1 MSSKNTE
8 SSNIPSKDQ
17 PAPQAV
23 RTRGAGS
30 ARFIANL
37 TKDTSNSKDGINP
50 NLNFTNVTSP
60 ENVQEDKK
68 QEDEKSSSLV
78 TVLIAVGANV
88 IIAIAKTVAAFM
100 TGSASMIAESAHSWA
115 DAGNGTLLIVAEKKA
130 VKPADNSHPLGY
142 GKESYVWSMIA
153 AFGVFMA
160 GSIVSIYTGITEWNA
175 PETETNYT
183 IGFIILAVAF
193 VLEGFSLVQAYLQS
207 KKHGQAIN
215 VSALGYVVN
224 TSNPTLR
231 GVFFEDL
238 AAVIGLVVAAA
249 AMGMHAYTGEP
260 FWDALG
266 SIIVGIL
273 LGMVAIFLINRNRD
287 FLVGY
292 KVSEKTH
299 CYILTELLNHPDI
312 DSVSYLH
319 LEWVGPKKIFMVAAV
334 DITGNQQEQQI
345 AQKFEDIENQFRAN
359 PLFQE
364 AILTLS
370 VPNAEVLRLPDDQ
383 CA

>member
-1 MSSKNTE
+1 MSLKQSKTN
-8 SSNIPSKDQ
+8 SNIPTPNQS
-17 PAPQAV
+17 V
-23 RTRGAGS
+23 RRNSRARGAGTLINDATS
-30 ARFIANL
+30 
-37 TKDTSNSKDGINP
+37 DSNSRSGFDGSSKSA
-50 NLNFTNVTSP
+50 TNK
-60 ENVQEDKK
+60 EK
-68 QEDEKSSSLV
+68 QHSASLT
-78 TVLIAVGANV
+78 TVLIAVGANL

-115 DAGNGTLLIVAEKKA
+115 DAGNGTLLIVAEKKS
-130 VKPADNSHPLGY
+130 VKPADESHPLGY

-175 PETETNYT
+175 AESETDYT

-207 KKHGQAIN
+207 KKHGEAIN
-215 VSALGYVVN
+215 VSAIGYVVD

-238 AAVIGLVVAAA
+238 AAVVGLVIAAA
-249 AMGMHAYTGEP
+249 AMGMHAYTGQP

-266 SIIVGIL
+266 SIVVGLL
-273 LGMVAIFLINRNRD
+273 LGVVAIFLISRNRD
-287 FLVGY
+287 FLIGY
-292 KVSEKTH
+292 KVSDRMH
-299 CYILTELLNHPDI
+299 SYALSELLNHADI

-334 DITGNQQEQQI
+334 DIAGNQKEKEI
-345 AQKFEDIENQFRAN
+345 AQKFEDIENLFRCN
-359 PLFQE
+359 PIFQE

-370 VPNAEVLRLPDDQ
+370 VPNAKTLSLPENYLANEQDF
-383 CA
+383 A

>member
-1 MSSKNTE
+1 MSSKPTKSSESHSTE
-8 SSNIPSKDQ
+8 QSIPQAGRARGVDSAPLGATSTSSN
-17 PAPQAV
+17 PA
-23 RTRGAGS
+23 
-30 ARFIANL
+30 
-37 TKDTSNSKDGINP
+37 
-50 NLNFTNVTSP
+50 TNADKK
-60 ENVQEDKK
+60 EEDK
-68 QEDEKSSSLV
+68 KSSSLL
-78 TVLIAVGANV
+78 TVLIAVGANL

-130 VKPADNSHPLGY
+130 VKPADRSHPLGY
-142 GKESYVWSMIA
+142 GKEAYVWSMIA

-193 VLEGFSLVQAYLQS
+193 VLEGFSLTQAYLQS
-207 KKHGQAIN
+207 KKHGKAIN
-215 VSALGYVVN
+215 VSALGYVVD

-249 AMGMHAYTGEP
+249 AMGMHAYTGQP

-266 SIIVGIL
+266 SIVVGIL

-292 KVSEKTH
+292 KVSETMH
-299 CYILTELLNHPDI
+299 DYILTELLNHPDI

-334 DITGNQQEQQI
+334 DIAGNQKEQQI
-345 AQKFEDIENQFRAN
+345 AQKFEDIENQFRAK

-364 AILTLS
+364 AIITLS
-370 VPNAEVLRLPDDQ
+370 VPNAEILRLPNS
-383 CA
+383 

>member
-8 SSNIPSKDQ
+8 SSEITSKDQ

-30 ARFIANL
+30 ARSIANL
-37 TKDTSNSKDGINP
+37 TKDTSNPKDGINP

-238 AAVIGLVVAAA
+238 AAV
-249 AMGMHAYTGEP
+249 
-260 FWDALG
+260 
-266 SIIVGIL
+266 
-273 LGMVAIFLINRNRD
+273 
-287 FLVGY
+287 
-292 KVSEKTH
+292 
-299 CYILTELLNHPDI
+299 DI
-312 DSVSYLH
+312 
-319 LEWVGPKKIFMVAAV
+319 A
-334 DITGNQQEQQI
+334 GNQQEQQI

-370 VPNAEVLRLPDDQ
+370 VPNAEILRLPDDQ

>member
-1 MSSKNTE
+1 M
-8 SSNIPSKDQ
+8 I
-17 PAPQAV
+17 AI
-23 RTRGAGS
+23 GAN
-30 ARFIANL
+30 FI
-37 TKDTSNSKDGINP
+37 
-50 NLNFTNVTSP
+50 
-60 ENVQEDKK
+60 
-68 QEDEKSSSLV
+68 
-78 TVLIAVGANV
+78 IAV
-88 IIAIAKTVAAFM
+88 AKTFAAFT
-100 TGSASMIAESAHSWA
+100 TGSASMIAEAAHSWA
-115 DAGNGTLLIVAEKKA
+115 DAGNGTLLIVAEKKSI
-130 VKPADNSHPLGY
+130 KPADKSHPLGY

-175 PETETNYT
+175 AESETNYT

-193 VLEGFSLVQAYLQS
+193 VLEGFSLIQAYLQS
-207 KKHGQAIN
+207 KKQGEAIN
-215 VSALGYVVN
+215 VSAIGYVID

-238 AAVIGLVVAAA
+238 AAVIGLMIAAA

-266 SIIVGIL
+266 SIVVGLL
-273 LGMVAIFLINRNRD
+273 LGAVAIFLISRNRD

-292 KVSEKTH
+292 RVTDRMH
-299 CYILTELLNHPDI
+299 DYVLGELLDHPDI

-334 DITGNQQEQQI
+334 DIVGNQTENNI
-345 AQKFEDIENQFRAN
+345 AQKFEEIENVFRGN

-370 VPNAEVLRLPDDQ
+370 APNADILTLSDTPLEHNQP
-383 CA
+383 

>member
-8 SSNIPSKDQ
+8 SSEITSKDQ

-30 ARFIANL
+30 ARSIANL
-37 TKDTSNSKDGINP
+37 TKDTSNPEDGINP

-319 LEWVGPKKIFMVAAV
+319 LEWVGPKKNLY
-334 DITGNQQEQQI
+334 GGSG
-345 AQKFEDIENQFRAN
+345 RY
-359 PLFQE
+359 
-364 AILTLS
+364 
-370 VPNAEVLRLPDDQ
+370 RR
-383 CA
+383 

>member
-1 MSSKNTE
+1 
-8 SSNIPSKDQ
+8 
-17 PAPQAV
+17 
-23 RTRGAGS
+23 
-30 ARFIANL
+30 
-37 TKDTSNSKDGINP
+37 
-50 NLNFTNVTSP
+50 
-60 ENVQEDKK
+60 
-68 QEDEKSSSLV
+68 
-78 TVLIAVGANV
+78 
-88 IIAIAKTVAAFM
+88 
-100 TGSASMIAESAHSWA
+100 
-115 DAGNGTLLIVAEKKA
+115 
-130 VKPADNSHPLGY
+130 
-142 GKESYVWSMIA
+142 MIA

-193 VLEGFSLVQAYLQS
+193 VLEGFSLTQAYLQS
-207 KKHGQAIN
+207 KKHGKAIN
-215 VSALGYVVN
+215 VSALGYVVD

-249 AMGMHAYTGEP
+249 AMGMHAYTGQP

-266 SIIVGIL
+266 SIVVGIL

-292 KVSEKTH
+292 KVSETMH
-299 CYILTELLNHPDI
+299 DYILTELLNHPDI

-334 DITGNQQEQQI
+334 DIAGNQKEQQI
-345 AQKFEDIENQFRAN
+345 AQKFEDIENQFRAK

-364 AILTLS
+364 AIITLS
-370 VPNAEVLRLPDDQ
+370 VPNAEILRLPNS
-383 CA
+383 

>member
-1 MSSKNTE
+1 MSLK
-8 SSNIPSKDQ
+8 PSIANPQLHLTD
-17 PAPQAV
+17 APNVTGA
-23 RTRGAGS
+23 RARGAGKS
-30 ARFIANL
+30 DNNANPL
-37 TKDTSNSKDGINP
+37 
-50 NLNFTNVTSP
+50 P
-60 ENVQEDKK
+60 EDN
-68 QEDEKSSSLV
+68 KSSSSLR
-78 TVLIAVGANV
+78 TVLIAVGANL

-115 DAGNGTLLIVAEKKA
+115 DTGNGTLLIVAEKKA
-130 VKPADNSHPLGY
+130 IKPADRTHPLGY

-160 GSIVSIYTGITEWNA
+160 GSIVSIYTGVTEWNA
-175 PETETNYT
+175 AESETNYT

-207 KKHGQAIN
+207 KKHGEAMNI
-215 VSALGYVVN
+215 SAFGYVVD
-224 TSNPTLR
+224 TSNSTLR

-238 AAVIGLVVAAA
+238 AAVIGLVIAAA
-249 AMGMHAYTGEP
+249 AMGMHAYTGQP

-266 SIIVGIL
+266 SIIVGLL
-273 LGMVAIFLINRNRD
+273 LGAVAIFLISRNRD

-292 KVSEKTH
+292 KVSDSMH
-299 CYILTELLNHPDI
+299 RYVLSELLEHSDI

-334 DITGNQQEQQI
+334 DITGNQREEDL
-345 AQKFEDIENQFRAN
+345 AHKFEKIENQFRAN
-359 PLFQE
+359 PVFQE

-370 VPNAEVLRLPDDQ
+370 VPNAEVLNLESSD
-383 CA
+383 AV

>member
-1 MSSKNTE
+1 MSVRPSTTNSQHPT
-8 SSNIPSKDQ
+8 SSQ
-17 PAPQAV
+17 PALHNS
-23 RTRGAGS
+23 RTRGAGKFLHDS
-30 ARFIANL
+30 SSDSEN
-37 TKDTSNSKDGINP
+37 NP
-50 NLNFTNVTSP
+50 NPATDN
-60 ENVQEDKK
+60 EK
-68 QEDEKSSSLV
+68 QHSGSLL

-88 IIAIAKTVAAFM
+88 IIAIAKTIAAFM

-130 VKPADNSHPLGY
+130 IKPADEHHPLGY

-175 PETETNYT
+175 AETETNYT
-183 IGFIILAVAF
+183 IGFIVLAVAF
-193 VLEGFSLVQAYLQS
+193 LLEGFSLVQAYLQS
-207 KKHGQAIN
+207 KKHGQAMN
-215 VSALGYVVN
+215 VSAIGYVVN

-238 AAVIGLVVAAA
+238 AAVIGLVIAAA
-249 AMGMHAYTGEP
+249 AMGMHAYTGQP

-266 SIIVGIL
+266 SIIVGLL
-273 LGMVAIFLINRNRD
+273 LGAVAIFLISRNRD
-287 FLVGY
+287 FLVGH
-292 KVSEKTH
+292 KVSEKIH
-299 CYILTELLNHPDI
+299 NYALSELLNHPDI

-319 LEWVGPKKIFMVAAV
+319 LEWVGPQKIFMVAAV
-334 DITGNQQEQQI
+334 DIAGNQKEKEL
-345 AQKFEDIENQFRAN
+345 AQKFEDIENQFRSN

-370 VPNAEVLRLPDDQ
+370 VPNANILTLENS
-383 CA
+383 

>member
-1 MSSKNTE
+1 MSLKPLESNPKDAPTPRANTHGIGRSRAQNPFNASDNTHSDHSK
-8 SSNIPSKDQ
+8 SVPSHDD
-17 PAPQAV
+17 
-23 RTRGAGS
+23 
-30 ARFIANL
+30 N
-37 TKDTSNSKDGINP
+37 
-50 NLNFTNVTSP
+50 
-60 ENVQEDKK
+60 
-68 QEDEKSSSLV
+68 KSSSLI
-78 TVLIAVGANV
+78 TVLIAVGANL

-115 DAGNGTLLIVAEKKA
+115 DAGNGTLLIVAEKKSI
-130 VKPADNSHPLGY
+130 KPADKSHPLGY

-160 GSIVSIYTGITEWNA
+160 GSVVSIYTGITEWNA
-175 PETETNYT
+175 AETETDYT

-193 VLEGFSLVQAYLQS
+193 VLEGFSLTQAYLQS
-207 KKHGQAIN
+207 KKHGEAMN
-215 VSALGYVVN
+215 VSAIGYVVA

-238 AAVIGLVVAAA
+238 AAVTGLVIAAA
-249 AMGMHAYTGEP
+249 AMAMHAYTGQP
-260 FWDALG
+260 YWDALG

-273 LGMVAIFLINRNRD
+273 LGIVAVFLISRNRD

-292 KVSEKTH
+292 KVSNEMH
-299 CYILTELLNHPDI
+299 DYVLSELLTHQDI
-312 DSVSYLH
+312 ESVSYLH

-334 DITGNQQEQQI
+334 DITGNQREESI
-345 AQKFEDIENQFRAN
+345 AQKFEDIENQFRAD

-370 VPNAEVLRLPDDQ
+370 VPNAETLILDSSQ
-383 CA
+383 ST

>member
-1 MSSKNTE
+1 MTIKPKDTT
-8 SSNIPSKDQ
+8 SNDAL
-17 PAPQAV
+17 APRG
-23 RTRGAGS
+23 RTRGTGTVKNQS
-30 ARFIANL
+30 DDQTHRH
-37 TKDTSNSKDGINP
+37 TKP
-50 NLNFTNVTSP
+50 A
-60 ENVQEDKK
+60 DKK
-68 QEDEKSSSLV
+68 PASSLI
-78 TVLIAVGANV
+78 TVLIAVGANL

-115 DAGNGTLLIVAEKKA
+115 DAGNGALLIVAEKKSI
-130 VKPADNSHPLGY
+130 KPADRSHPLGY

-175 PETETNYT
+175 AESETNYT
-183 IGFIILAVAF
+183 IGFVILAIAF

-207 KKHGQAIN
+207 KKHGKAIN
-215 VSALGYVVN
+215 VSAIGYVVD

-238 AAVIGLVVAAA
+238 AAVIGLVIAAA
-249 AMGMHAYTGEP
+249 AMGMHAYTGQP

-266 SIIVGIL
+266 SIIVGVL
-273 LGMVAIFLINRNRD
+273 LGAVAIFLISRNRD

-292 KVSEKTH
+292 KVSDSIH
-299 CYILTELLNHPDI
+299 DYALSELLNHPDI

-334 DITGNQQEQQI
+334 DIAGNQKEEKI
-345 AQKFEDIENQFRAN
+345 AQKFEDIENQFRDN

-370 VPNAEVLRLPDDQ
+370 VPNAAVLTPLAMQVKRIFPSMFYDISQHLNQRINDKVRLG
-383 CA
+383 

>member
-1 MSSKNTE
+1 MSVRPSNDYSTSTQSVSRASRARGAGKPAHDSTLDSKNT
-8 SSNIPSKDQ
+8 SSPNK
-17 PAPQAV
+17 
-23 RTRGAGS
+23 
-30 ARFIANL
+30 N
-37 TKDTSNSKDGINP
+37 DGQ
-50 NLNFTNVTSP
+50 SH
-60 ENVQEDKK
+60 
-68 QEDEKSSSLV
+68 SGSLV

-88 IIAIAKTVAAFM
+88 IIAIAKTIAAFM

-130 VKPADNSHPLGY
+130 IKPADNSHPLGY

-183 IGFIILAVAF
+183 IGFIVLAVAF
-193 VLEGFSLVQAYLQS
+193 LLEGFSLVQAYLQS
-207 KKHGQAIN
+207 KKHGQAMN
-215 VSALGYVVN
+215 VSAIGYVVN

-238 AAVIGLVVAAA
+238 AAVTGLVIAAA
-249 AMGMHAYTGEP
+249 AMGMHAYTGQP

-266 SIIVGIL
+266 SIIVGLL
-273 LGMVAIFLINRNRD
+273 LGVVAIFLISRNRD
-287 FLVGY
+287 FLVGH
-292 KVSEKTH
+292 KVSEKIH
-299 CYILTELLNHPDI
+299 GYALDQLLNHPDI

-319 LEWVGPKKIFMVAAV
+319 LEWVGPRKIFMVAAV
-334 DITGNQQEQQI
+334 DIAGNQKEKEL
-345 AQKFEDIENQFRAN
+345 AQKFEDIENQFRDN

-370 VPNAEVLRLPDDQ
+370 VPNADVLTLENSLSNQ
-383 CA
+383 

>member
-1 MSSKNTE
+1 MSLKPSEAE
-8 SSNIPSKDQ
+8 SHTPISHQ
-17 PAPQAV
+17 PAPRNSRA
-23 RTRGAGS
+23 RGAGTLITDATSDGNSHSVLDGS
-30 ARFIANL
+30 AKSTTN
-37 TKDTSNSKDGINP
+37 KD
-50 NLNFTNVTSP
+50 
-60 ENVQEDKK
+60 K
-68 QEDEKSSSLV
+68 QHSASLV
-78 TVLIAVGANV
+78 TVLIAVGANI

-130 VKPADNSHPLGY
+130 IKPADESHPLGY
-142 GKESYVWSMIA
+142 GKEAYVWSMIA

-175 PETETNYT
+175 AESETNYT
-183 IGFIILAVAF
+183 IGFIVLAIAF
-193 VLEGFSLVQAYLQS
+193 VLEGFSLGQAYLQS
-207 KKHGQAIN
+207 KKHGEAIN
-215 VSALGYVVN
+215 VSAIGYVVD

-249 AMGMHAYTGEP
+249 AMGMHAYTGQP

-273 LGMVAIFLINRNRD
+273 LGAVAIFLISRNRD

-292 KVSEKTH
+292 KVSERIH
-299 CYILTELLNHPDI
+299 GYALTELLNHPDI

-334 DITGNQQEQQI
+334 DIAGNQKEKEI
-345 AQKFEDIENQFRAN
+345 AQKFEIIESQFRAN

-370 VPNAEVLRLPDDQ
+370 VPNAETLSLPNSYNQD
-383 CA
+383 A

>member
-1 MSSKNTE
+1 MSLEPPNTNLQ
-8 SSNIPSKDQ
+8 SHSTDDPNIAST
-17 PAPQAV
+17 
-23 RTRGAGS
+23 RTRGVGKSDDNTPAS
-30 ARFIANL
+30 
-37 TKDTSNSKDGINP
+37 
-50 NLNFTNVTSP
+50 
-60 ENVQEDKK
+60 EH
-68 QEDEKSSSLV
+68 KSSSSLT
-78 TVLIAVGANV
+78 TVLIAVGANL

-130 VKPADNSHPLGY
+130 VKPADRSHPLGY

-175 PETETNYT
+175 AESETNYT
-183 IGFIILAVAF
+183 IGFIILAIAF

-207 KKHGQAIN
+207 KKHGEAID
-215 VSALGYVVN
+215 VSAIGYVVD

-238 AAVIGLVVAAA
+238 AAVIGLLVAAA
-249 AMGMHAYTGEP
+249 AMGMHAYTGQP

-266 SIIVGIL
+266 SIIVGLL
-273 LGMVAIFLINRNRD
+273 LGAVAIFLISRNRD
-287 FLVGY
+287 FLVGH
-292 KVSEKTH
+292 KVSDKMH
-299 CYILTELLNHPDI
+299 RYVLGKLLEHPDV

-334 DITGNQQEQQI
+334 DIAGNQREEHL
-345 AQKFEDIENQFRAN
+345 ARKFEAIENQFRAN

-370 VPNAEVLRLPDDQ
+370 VPDAEVLILESSE
-383 CA
+383 AV

>member
-1 MSSKNTE
+1 MSSKPAKPSESHSPEQSIPQAGRARGVDSAPFDAKNT
-8 SSNIPSKDQ
+8 SSN
-17 PAPQAV
+17 
-23 RTRGAGS
+23 S
-30 ARFIANL
+30 A
-37 TKDTSNSKDGINP
+37 
-50 NLNFTNVTSP
+50 TNADKK
-60 ENVQEDKK
+60 EEDK
-68 QEDEKSSSLV
+68 KSSSLL
-78 TVLIAVGANV
+78 TVLIAVGANL

-130 VKPADNSHPLGY
+130 VKPADRSHPLGY
-142 GKESYVWSMIA
+142 GKEAYVWSMIA

-193 VLEGFSLVQAYLQS
+193 VLEGFSLTQAYLQS
-207 KKHGQAIN
+207 KKHGEAIN
-215 VSALGYVVN
+215 VSALGYVVD

-249 AMGMHAYTGEP
+249 AMGMHAYTGQP

-266 SIIVGIL
+266 SIVVGIL

-292 KVSEKTH
+292 KVSETMH
-299 CYILTELLNHPDI
+299 DYILTELLNHPDI

-334 DITGNQQEQQI
+334 DIAGNQKEQQI
-345 AQKFEDIENQFRAN
+345 AQKFEDIENQFRAK

-364 AILTLS
+364 AIITLS
-370 VPNAEVLRLPDDQ
+370 VPNAEILRLPNS
-383 CA
+383 

>member
-1 MSSKNTE
+1 MSLEPPNTNLQ
-8 SSNIPSKDQ
+8 SHPTDDPNIVST
-17 PAPQAV
+17 
-23 RTRGAGS
+23 RTRGVGKSDDNTS
-30 ARFIANL
+30 A
-37 TKDTSNSKDGINP
+37 S
-50 NLNFTNVTSP
+50 
-60 ENVQEDKK
+60 EH
-68 QEDEKSSSLV
+68 KSSSSLT
-78 TVLIAVGANV
+78 TVLIAVGANL
-88 IIAIAKTVAAFM
+88 IIAIAKTLAAFM

-130 VKPADNSHPLGY
+130 VKPADRSHPLGY

-175 PETETNYT
+175 AESETNYT
-183 IGFIILAVAF
+183 IGFIILAIAF

-207 KKHGQAIN
+207 KKHGEAID
-215 VSALGYVVN
+215 VSAIGYVVD

-249 AMGMHAYTGEP
+249 AMGMHAYTGQP

-266 SIIVGIL
+266 SIIVGLL
-273 LGMVAIFLINRNRD
+273 LGAVAIFLISRNRD
-287 FLVGY
+287 FLVGH
-292 KVSEKTH
+292 KVSDKMH
-299 CYILTELLNHPDI
+299 RYVLGKLLEHPDV

-334 DITGNQQEQQI
+334 DIAGNQREESL
-345 AQKFEDIENQFRAN
+345 ARKFETIENQFRAN

-370 VPNAEVLRLPDDQ
+370 VPDAEVLSLESSE
-383 CA
+383 AV

>member
-1 MSSKNTE
+1 MSLKPSIANPQLHLDETSKPTT
-8 SSNIPSKDQ
+8 SG
-17 PAPQAV
+17 A
-23 RTRGAGS
+23 RGAGQP
-30 ARFIANL
+30 NNGEPE
-37 TKDTSNSKDGINP
+37 SNDDNKN
-50 NLNFTNVTSP
+50 
-60 ENVQEDKK
+60 
-68 QEDEKSSSLV
+68 SSSLV
-78 TVLIAVGANV
+78 TVLIAVGANL
-88 IIAIAKTVAAFM
+88 IIAIAKTIAAFM

-115 DAGNGTLLIVAEKKA
+115 DAGNGALLIVAEKKA
-130 VKPADNSHPLGY
+130 VKPADKSHPLGY

-175 PETETNYT
+175 AETETNYT

-207 KKHGQAIN
+207 KKHGEQLNISAI
-215 VSALGYVVN
+215 GYVVD

-238 AAVIGLVVAAA
+238 AAVIGLVIAAA
-249 AMGMHAYTGEP
+249 AMGMHAYTGQP

-266 SIIVGIL
+266 SIIVGLL
-273 LGMVAIFLINRNRD
+273 LGAVAIFLISRNRD
-287 FLVGY
+287 FLVGH
-292 KVSEKTH
+292 KVSDSMH
-299 CYILTELLNHPDI
+299 RYVLGELLSHPDI

-334 DITGNQQEQQI
+334 DIKDNQREKNI
-345 AQKFEDIENQFRAN
+345 AEKFEIIENQFRAN

-370 VPNAEVLRLPDDQ
+370 APNDSLLSLDSKQAV
-383 CA
+383 

>member
-1 MSSKNTE
+1 MSLKPTNTPSHE
-8 SSNIPSKDQ
+8 PIDGSSSRRGRRVRQLGEQSPSHSEHSEHT
-17 PAPQAV
+17 
-23 RTRGAGS
+23 RTRAVS
-30 ARFIANL
+30 DR
-37 TKDTSNSKDGINP
+37 D
-50 NLNFTNVTSP
+50 VR
-60 ENVQEDKK
+60 Q
-68 QEDEKSSSLV
+68 SSSHAKHGSSLT
-78 TVLIAVGANV
+78 TVLIAVGANI
-88 IIAIAKTVAAFM
+88 IIAIAKSIAAFM
-100 TGSASMIAESAHSWA
+100 SGSASMIAESAHSWA
-115 DAGNGTLLIVAEKKA
+115 DAGNGMLLVVAEKKA
-130 VKPADNSHPLGY
+130 VKPADESHPLGY

-175 PETETNYT
+175 PESETNYT

-207 KKHGQAIN
+207 KKHGEAID
-215 VSALGYVVN
+215 VSAIGYVVD

-238 AAVIGLVVAAA
+238 AAVIGLIVAAA
-249 AMGMHAYTGEP
+249 AMGMHAYTGQP

-266 SIIVGIL
+266 SIIVGLL
-273 LGMVAIFLINRNRD
+273 LGGVAIFLISRNRD

-292 KVSEKTH
+292 KVSDKMH
-299 CYILTELLNHPDI
+299 SYALGQLLNHPDI

-334 DITGNQQEQQI
+334 DIAGNQQEEKI
-345 AQKFEDIENQFRAN
+345 AQKFEDIENQFRDN

-370 VPNAEVLRLPDDQ
+370 VPNAEVLRLPDS
-383 CA
+383 

>member
-1 MSSKNTE
+1 MSLKPPKTNSKNISIAQPTTRMARGVGMDSLE
-8 SSNIPSKDQ
+8 ANHATNIATNEGEQHS
-17 PAPQAV
+17 
-23 RTRGAGS
+23 GS
-30 ARFIANL
+30 L
-37 TKDTSNSKDGINP
+37 T
-50 NLNFTNVTSP
+50 
-60 ENVQEDKK
+60 
-68 QEDEKSSSLV
+68 
-78 TVLIAVGANV
+78 TVLIAVGANL
-88 IIAIAKTVAAFM
+88 IIAIAKTIAAFM

-130 VKPADNSHPLGY
+130 VKPADSSHPLGY

-175 PETETNYT
+175 AESETNYT
-183 IGFIILAVAF
+183 IGFIVLAVAF
-193 VLEGFSLVQAYLQS
+193 LLEGFSLGQAYLQS
-207 KKHGQAIN
+207 KKHGEAIN
-215 VSALGYVVN
+215 VSAIGYVIN

-238 AAVIGLVVAAA
+238 AAVIGLAIAAA
-249 AMGMHAYTGEP
+249 AMGMHAYTGQP

-266 SIIVGIL
+266 SIIVGLL
-273 LGMVAIFLINRNRD
+273 LGAVAIFLISRNRD

-292 KVSEKTH
+292 KVSERIH
-299 CYILTELLNHPDI
+299 GYALSELLNHADI

-334 DITGNQQEQQI
+334 DIAGNQKEKEI
-345 AQKFEDIENQFRAN
+345 AHKFEAIENQFRKD

-364 AILTLS
+364 VILTLS
-370 VPNAEVLRLPDDQ
+370 VPDADLLTLPDTDSPLET
-383 CA
+383 

>member
-1 MSSKNTE
+1 M
-8 SSNIPSKDQ
+8 
-17 PAPQAV
+17 
-23 RTRGAGS
+23 
-30 ARFIANL
+30 
-37 TKDTSNSKDGINP
+37 
-50 NLNFTNVTSP
+50 
-60 ENVQEDKK
+60 
-68 QEDEKSSSLV
+68 
-78 TVLIAVGANV
+78 LIAVGANV

-334 DITGNQQEQQI
+334 DIAGNQQEQQI

-370 VPNAEVLRLPDDQ
+370 VPDAEVLRLPDEQ

>member
-1 MSSKNTE
+1 MSLNAPKPHSKPEALLRGSNTRGRGRTQSDIGLTSTTE
-8 SSNIPSKDQ
+8 SLSDS
-17 PAPQAV
+17 
-23 RTRGAGS
+23 T
-30 ARFIANL
+30 
-37 TKDTSNSKDGINP
+37 INP
-50 NLNFTNVTSP
+50 N
-60 ENVQEDKK
+60 DK
-68 QEDEKSSSLV
+68 KSSSLI
-78 TVLIAVGANV
+78 TVLIAVGANLL
-88 IIAIAKTVAAFM
+88 IAIAKTVAAFM

-130 VKPADNSHPLGY
+130 IKPADRSHPLGY

-175 PETETNYT
+175 PATETNYT

-193 VLEGFSLVQAYLQS
+193 VLEGVSLTQAYLQS
-207 KKHGQAIN
+207 KKHGDQLNTSAI
-215 VSALGYVVN
+215 GYVID

-238 AAVIGLVVAAA
+238 AAVIGLIIAAA

-273 LGMVAIFLINRNRD
+273 LGVVAVFLISRNRD
-287 FLVGY
+287 FLVGSR
-292 KVSEKTH
+292 VSDKMH
-299 CYILTELLNHPDI
+299 CYVLTELIDHPDI

-334 DITGNQQEQQI
+334 DIAGNQQEETI
-345 AQKFEDIENQFRAN
+345 AQKIEDIERQIRTN
-359 PLFQE
+359 PIFQE

-370 VPNAEVLRLPDDQ
+370 APNAEVLRLPDNECD
-383 CA
+383 

>member
-1 MSSKNTE
+1 MSLESPNTNLQ
-8 SSNIPSKDQ
+8 SHPIDDPNIAST
-17 PAPQAV
+17 
-23 RTRGAGS
+23 RTRGVGKSDNNIPAS
-30 ARFIANL
+30 
-37 TKDTSNSKDGINP
+37 
-50 NLNFTNVTSP
+50 
-60 ENVQEDKK
+60 EH
-68 QEDEKSSSLV
+68 KSSSSLR
-78 TVLIAVGANV
+78 TVLIAVGANL

-130 VKPADNSHPLGY
+130 VKPADRSHPLGY

-175 PETETNYT
+175 AESETNYT
-183 IGFIILAVAF
+183 IGFIILAIAF

-207 KKHGQAIN
+207 KKHGEAID
-215 VSALGYVVN
+215 VSAIGYVVD

-249 AMGMHAYTGEP
+249 AMGMHAYTGQP

-266 SIIVGIL
+266 SIIVGLL
-273 LGMVAIFLINRNRD
+273 LGAVAIFLISRNRD
-287 FLVGY
+287 FLVGH
-292 KVSEKTH
+292 KVSNKMH
-299 CYILTELLNHPDI
+299 RYVLGKLLEHPDV

-334 DITGNQQEQQI
+334 DIAGNQREEQL
-345 AQKFEDIENQFRAN
+345 ARKFETIENQFRAN

-370 VPNAEVLRLPDDQ
+370 VPDAEVLSLESNEVV
-383 CA
+383 

>member
-1 MSSKNTE
+1 MSLESPNTNLQ
-8 SSNIPSKDQ
+8 SHPIDDPNIAST
-17 PAPQAV
+17 
-23 RTRGAGS
+23 RTRGVGKSDNNTPAS
-30 ARFIANL
+30 
-37 TKDTSNSKDGINP
+37 
-50 NLNFTNVTSP
+50 
-60 ENVQEDKK
+60 EH
-68 QEDEKSSSLV
+68 KSSSSLR
-78 TVLIAVGANV
+78 TVLIAVGANL

-130 VKPADNSHPLGY
+130 VKPADRSHPLGY

-175 PETETNYT
+175 AESETNYT
-183 IGFIILAVAF
+183 IGFIILAIAF

-207 KKHGQAIN
+207 KKHGEAID
-215 VSALGYVVN
+215 VSAIGYVVD

-249 AMGMHAYTGEP
+249 AMGMHAYTGQP

-266 SIIVGIL
+266 SIIVGLL
-273 LGMVAIFLINRNRD
+273 LGAVAIFLISRNRD
-287 FLVGY
+287 FLVGH
-292 KVSEKTH
+292 KVSNKMH
-299 CYILTELLNHPDI
+299 RYVLGKLLEHPDV

-334 DITGNQQEQQI
+334 DIAGNQREEQL
-345 AQKFEDIENQFRAN
+345 ARKFETIENQFRAN

-370 VPNAEVLRLPDDQ
+370 VPDAEVLSLESNE
-383 CA
+383 AV